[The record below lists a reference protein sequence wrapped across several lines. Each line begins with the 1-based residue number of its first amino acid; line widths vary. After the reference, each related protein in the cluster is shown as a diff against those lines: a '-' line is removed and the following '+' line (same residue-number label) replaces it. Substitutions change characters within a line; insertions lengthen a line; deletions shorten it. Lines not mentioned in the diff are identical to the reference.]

1 MGMAEV
7 ETTGTVKVRGRG
19 FWIRVGAGGAAGVL
33 AIAGVLF
40 GGAAY
45 ADARARDALEESRAA
60 ATDAIAVC
68 LALVTDERAALIGGA
83 AGVLDAA
90 PVADRVATEL
100 NAVKDAR
107 TALRDGAAAACAQ
120 TVTDDV
126 DSNDQAAVNAAAD
139 GAHVKDL
146 AGQLRAAAA
155 TLADAAAAA
164 KVDVAHE
171 SFDAARD
178 ELTKAI
184 DAQSAAAAALVG
196 QVADQATLDALAK
209 AVADAKALVEVGT
222 TATDVEGLNDA
233 TGALDDALAQL
244 AAASTAAAGSHQA
257 WIDAQAAAAA
267 AGGGGGGTGSGTH
280 SGTGTHTGGGGTGG
294 TSGGG
299 GSSGGG
305 STGGGAGIVTWTTC
319 NGDGQDKYIDGEF
332 TGVGRACTT
341 VAIASAA
348 VAPYQNP
355 GNGTCAVVGSRTS
368 DSTNALVSKASE
380 YTYGRF
386 TFTQANDYQVK
397 MTIESCLA
405 P

>member
-19 FWIRVGAGGAAGVL
+19 FWIRVGAWGAAGIL
-33 AIAGVLF
+33 AVVGVLF

-60 ATDAIAVC
+60 AADAIASC

-90 PVADRVATEL
+90 PVADRVPTEL
-100 NAVKDAR
+100 DAAQDAR
-107 TALRDGAAAACAQ
+107 AALREGAAAACAQ
-120 TVTDDV
+120 TITDDV
-126 DSNDQAAVNAAAD
+126 HSNDQAAVNAAAD
-139 GAHVKDL
+139 GAHVQDL
-146 AGQLRAAAA
+146 AEQLRAAVVA
-155 TLADAAAAA
+155 LADASAAA

-171 SFDAARD
+171 SFDAAED
-178 ELTKAI
+178 ELTEAT
-184 DAQSAAAAALVG
+184 DTQSAAAAALVG

-209 AVADAKALVEVGT
+209 AVADAKALIEAGT
-222 TATDVEGLNDA
+222 TATDVDGLQAA
-233 TGALDDALAQL
+233 TEALKTALVTIAD
-244 AAASTAAAGSHQA
+244 ASTAAATSHQA
-257 WIDAQAAAAA
+257 WADAQAAAAA
-267 AGGGGGGTGSGTH
+267 VAGSGGAGSGTH
-280 SGTGTHTGGGGTGG
+280 SGSATHSGGGGTGG

-299 GSSGGG
+299 GSTGGGG
-305 STGGGAGIVTWTTC
+305 SSGGAGVVTWSTC
-319 NGDGQDKYIDGEF
+319 DGTKQDKYVDGAYA
-332 TGVGRACTT
+332 GNRGCAT
-341 VAIASAA
+341 VASAASA

-368 DSTNALVSKASE
+368 DSIVALASKASE

-386 TFTQANDYQVK
+386 TFTQANETQVK